1 MKVLSSF
8 MVINYNGSDRVS
20 FTYDTIDDETG
31 DLVSTNDSRTFFV
44 TDDDL
49 RENIES
55 IRAYVRDNKLSQ

>member
-1 MKVLSSF
+1 